1 MKVSIEKPVKYASTK
16 KNRICEEIIVLLV
29 LIIFAIAILLPITW
43 TFLSAFR
50 PKSQIIEYPP
60 TYFPK
65 SFTILN
71 FLEVLKRI
79 KILKYAANSAIF
91 AIFTAFPGVLIN
103 AMAGY
108 AFARLQFK
116 GKNVLFTI
124 CLMTMMIP
132 FQVTMIPLFILIYRI
147 GIYDTWPGLILPRL
161 ANVMSVFMMRSFFMG
176 LPKELEEAG
185 RIDGAK
191 ELTIFWKIMLPLTKP
206 AMVTLIVLGVNG
218 AWNDLLY
225 PLLMTSD
232 VNMRMISNGV
242 AMFVG
247 TDVSNYG
254 AAFAAGVISMLPMLL
269 LYIFG
274 QRYFV
279 EGTVTSGLKG

>member
-1 MKVSIEKPVKYASTK
+1 
-16 KNRICEEIIVLLV
+16 
-29 LIIFAIAILLPITW
+29 
-43 TFLSAFR
+43 
-50 PKSQIIEYPP
+50 
-60 TYFPK
+60 
-65 SFTILN
+65 
-71 FLEVLKRI
+71 
-79 KILKYAANSAIF
+79 
-91 AIFTAFPGVLIN
+91 
-103 AMAGY
+103 MAGY